1 MLRDNWLP
9 TEVAARS
16 SCFPKTCASVV
27 LESFGNNL
35 IICSAKFLVRTARSF
50 SSFCILT
57 SSFLLERY
65 LRASVSVPASEFLL
79 PNSLPFRLAP
89 QLGFDDQ
96 VEQQRHDYDRNRADH
111 QQNVITRSALCWH
124 EIILHDCLLN
134 PFQMS

>member
-9 TEVAARS
+9 TDVAARS

-27 LESFGNNL
+27 LGSFGNNL

-57 SSFLLERY
+57 SSFCLHTSSFLLERY

-79 PNSLPFRLAP
+79 PNSLPFRPAP

-96 VEQQRHDYDRNRADH
+96 V
-111 QQNVITRSALCWH
+111 
-124 EIILHDCLLN
+124 
-134 PFQMS
+134 

>member
-57 SSFLLERY
+57 SSFCLHT
-65 LRASVSVPASEFLL
+65 SSFLL
-79 PNSLPFRLAP
+79 LPSYLSATCALACPFLLLNSYFRTP
-89 QLGFDDQ
+89 SPSVQHRRLGFDDQ

-111 QQNVITRSALCWH
+111 QQNVITRSALC
-124 EIILHDCLLN
+124 
-134 PFQMS
+134 